1 MEEVKP
7 SEIIEVAIEEVN
19 RSKRLQ
25 ENNEDI
31 KRLLLCKHCRFKEEW
46 LEQKKS
52 KDCSNSMKDDRIYL
66 AWMVFLILGYLI
78 FIATLFFG

>member
-7 SEIIEVAIEEVN
+7 SKIVEVAIEEVN
-19 RSKRLQ
+19 HWKRLK
-25 ENNEDI
+25 ENNDDI
-31 KRLLLCKHCRFKEEW
+31 KRLLLCEHCRFKEEW

>member
-1 MEEVKP
+1 MEEMKP
-7 SEIIEVAIEEVN
+7 SKTVEVAIEEVN
-19 RSKRLQ
+19 WLKSHQ
-25 ENNEDI
+25 ENNEDV

-66 AWMVFLILGYLI
+66 AWMVFLILGYII